1 VDGESRIMKTVLAS
15 SPAAAAKFLRA
26 GGVVAFPTETVYGLG
41 ANALDAGAV
50 KKIFRAKG
58 RPSDNP
64 LIVHIA
70 SLDQLSEVAARVPR
84 AAQTLIDHFF
94 PGPLTV
100 IVPRGKAIPKEVS
113 AGLDTVGVRLPE
125 HPVAQKFLRA
135 CGVPVAAPS
144 ANRSGRP
151 SPTTWS
157 AVREEM
163 EGRVDCILKGGSARV
178 GLESTVVD
186 CTVARPVVLRLGAVT
201 LEQLREVMPGIRVA
215 SEVRGAAKSPGMKYR
230 HYAPSAR
237 VVLVDSPADIP
248 LRERAGAYIGLS
260 VRGCPEKLLLV
271 RYCRGVASYAKS
283 VFAFFRACEQAGVKT
298 IYGQRV
304 PAAGLG
310 RALMDRLEK
319 AAERKAR

>member
-1 VDGESRIMKTVLAS
+1 MKTVLAS

-84 AAQTLIDHFF
+84 SAQTLIEHFF

-100 IVPRGKAIPKEVS
+100 IVPRHPAIPRAVT

-125 HPVAQKFLRA
+125 HPVARKFLRA

-163 EGRVDCILKGGSARV
+163 EGRVECILKGGSARV

-215 SEVRGAAKSPGMKYR
+215 SEVRGAVKSPGMKYR

-248 LRERAGAYIGLS
+248 ERERAGAYIGLS

-271 RYCRGVASYAKS
+271 RHCRGVASYAKH
-283 VFAFFRACEQAGVKT
+283 VFAFFRACEQADVKT
-298 IYGQRV
+298 IYCQRV
-304 PAAGLG
+304 PAEGLG
-310 RALMDRLEK
+310 GALMDRLEK